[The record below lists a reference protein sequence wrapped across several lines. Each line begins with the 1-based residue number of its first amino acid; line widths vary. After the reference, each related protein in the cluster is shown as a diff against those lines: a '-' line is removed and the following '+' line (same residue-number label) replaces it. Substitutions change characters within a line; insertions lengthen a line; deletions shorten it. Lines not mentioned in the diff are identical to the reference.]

1 MIAFKHCCKPALLS
15 IFLFVLL
22 PHCLLATVQLPSF
35 FSDGM
40 VLQQQTNAAIW
51 GWAKP
56 SATVKVSTSWNKK
69 MYAATADS
77 KGKWSVKV
85 ATPVASGPYTITISD
100 GEPLIIK
107 NILIGEVWLCSG
119 QSNMEM
125 PMKGFKDQ
133 PIYGSNDAIF
143 NSTNEQIRVYT
154 VPRAVE
160 RFTKDTTKNSS
171 WKMAYPENI
180 SNFSAAGY
188 YFGRLLQ
195 QQLKVPVALILN
207 SYSGSPAEAFMS
219 AGSLNPFPEIA
230 VPAATGT
237 EKLSNKNA
245 STLYNGMIHPFAGY
259 TIKGCI
265 WYQGESNYDRPDQYE
280 KLFPAMVQLWRNEW
294 GQGNFPFYF
303 AQIAPFAYSSLPA
316 GNRNEKLNSAYL
328 RDAQRKAVA
337 AIPNS
342 GMVVL
347 LDAGDE
353 KTIHPFNKEIVG
365 KRFAY
370 LALGGAYQYKGF
382 GFQSPLYDTLTVTG
396 NIATVKFKNAPNGL
410 TSFTKPITQFE
421 IAGADKNFYPAQAVI
436 ARGMVQVS
444 SPQVATPVAVRYA
457 FKDFVMGELFSVEG
471 YPVSSF
477 RTDDW

>member
-1 MIAFKHCCKPALLS
+1 MIAFKKNLRIAITSCCILFLS
-15 IFLFVLL
+15 PDFV
-22 PHCLLATVQLPSF
+22 AAKVILPSF

-40 VLQQQTNAAIW
+40 VLQQQTDAALW

-56 SATVKVSTSWNKK
+56 GVVIKINTSWNKK
-69 MYAATADS
+69 NYTANVEAN
-77 KGKWSVKV
+77 GKWSIKV
-85 ATPVASGPYTITISD
+85 ATPVAGGPYSITISD
-100 GEPLIIK
+100 GEALTIK

-133 PIYGSNDAIF
+133 PIIGSNDVIF
-143 NSTNEQIRVYT
+143 NSTNDQIRIYT

-160 RFTKDTTKNSS
+160 RNTKDTGKTSS
-171 WKMAYPENI
+171 WKNCNPENI
-180 SNFSAAGY
+180 SNFSAVGY
-188 YFGRLLQ
+188 YFGKILQ
-195 QQLKVPVALILN
+195 QQLKVPVALILDA
-207 SYSGSPAEAFMS
+207 YSGSPAEAFMS
-219 AGSLNPFPEIA
+219 AESLKAFPEI
-230 VPAATGT
+230 VIPAANGT

-245 STLYNGMIHPFAGY
+245 TTLYNGMIHPFAGY
-259 TIKGCI
+259 TIKGCL

-280 KLFPAMVQLWRNEW
+280 KLFPAMVQLWRSEW

-303 AQIAPFAYSSLPA
+303 AQIAPYAYSSLPA
-316 GNRNEKLNSAYL
+316 GFRNEKLNSAYL
-328 RDAQRKAVA
+328 RDAQRKSVA

-347 LDAGDE
+347 MDAGDE

-370 LALGGAYQYKGF
+370 LALGDTYQYKGF
-382 GFQSPLYDTLTVTG
+382 GYQSPLYDSLIVMG
-396 NIATVKFKNAPNGL
+396 NVATIKFKNAANGL

-421 IAGADKNFYPAQAVI
+421 IAGADKTFYPAQAVI
-436 ARGMVQVS
+436 ARGNVLVS
-444 SPQVATPVAVRYA
+444 SPMVATPVAVRYA
-457 FKDFVMGELFSVEG
+457 FKDFIIGELFSAEG

>member
-1 MIAFKHCCKPALLS
+1 MIAFKTPFRSILFLL
-15 IFLFVLL
+15 FLILISPCFVS
-22 PHCLLATVQLPSF
+22 ATVQLPSF

-56 SATVKVSTSWNKK
+56 SANIKITTSWNKK
-69 MYAATADS
+69 VYTATADS
-77 KGKWSVKV
+77 KGKWNLKV
-85 ATPVASGPYTITISD
+85 ATPAAGGPYNITISD
-100 GEPLIIK
+100 GQPITIK

-143 NSTNEQIRVYT
+143 NATNDNIRVYT

-160 RFTKDTTKNSS
+160 RMIKDTTKTSY
-171 WKMAYPENI
+171 WKMATPENI
-180 SNFSAAGY
+180 SNFSAAGF

-195 QQLKVPVALILN
+195 QQLKVPVALVLN

-219 AGSLNPFPEIA
+219 AESLKTFPEIS
-230 VPAATGT
+230 VPSASGT

-245 STLYNGMIHPFAGY
+245 TTLYNGMIHPFAGY

-265 WYQGESNYDRPDQYE
+265 WYQGESNYDHPDQYE

-303 AQIAPFAYSSLPA
+303 AQIAPYAYTSLPTT
-316 GNRNEKLNSAYL
+316 NRNEKLNSAYL
-328 RDAQRKAVA
+328 RDAQRKSLA

-342 GMVVL
+342 GMIIL
-347 LDAGDE
+347 MDAGDE

-370 LALGGAYQYKGF
+370 LALGDAYGAKGF
-382 GFQSPLYDTLTVTG
+382 AFQSPLYDSLMVTG
-396 NIATVKFKNAPNGL
+396 NIATVKFRNASNGL
-410 TSFTKPITQFE
+410 TSYTKPLTQFE

-436 ARGMVQVS
+436 AKGMIQVS
-444 SPQVATPVAVRYA
+444 SPMVTTPVAVRYA
-457 FKDFVMGELFSVEG
+457 FKDFIVGELFSVEG